1 MNKKILYPLLVLGLG
16 LGAATLIVLNEPVTN
31 PVPYEPL
38 LSTVRVT
45 PVTAASEHLTISSQG
60 TVQPRSQSELI
71 PEVSGRVVWISPALI
86 SGGSFSMDEVLL
98 RIDDADYRS
107 TLARSEAALTRAKI
121 ELDYTEDELERMQ
134 SLRSK
139 QLASQQQLDNTRRAW
154 QVAQANL
161 SESRAALEQASRD
174 LERTELR
181 APFDGLVRNEHVDL
195 GQFITRGQSI
205 GTIYATDY
213 VEIRLPIAADQLV
226 YLGLPLSTRG
236 QIPAAIRPPVTVA
249 ADFGNA
255 RLLWEGELIRLEAEF
270 DERSRMLYGVARLR
284 MDINGIDSLP
294 VPVGMFV
301 QAEIRG
307 RKVENVFRLPRSA
320 MRDNNQVLVVDSD
333 DRLNFRQVSILRLE
347 HDEMLIDKGLS
358 EGELVCISPLQT
370 VVEGMLVKPFIEEG
384 LPQ

>member
-1 MNKKILYPLLVLGLG
+1 MNKKVLYPLLVLGLG
-16 LGAATLIVLNEPVTN
+16 LGAATLIILNEPVTN

-86 SGGSFSMDEVLL
+86 SGGSFAMNEVLL

-107 TLARSEAALTRAKI
+107 TVARSEAALKRAKI

-134 SLRSK
+134 SLRGK

-154 QVAQANL
+154 QVAEANL
-161 SESRAALEQASRD
+161 SENRAALAQASRD
-174 LERTELR
+174 MERTELR

-236 QIPAAIRPPVTVA
+236 QIPEAIRPPVTVA

-284 MDINGIDSLP
+284 MDINGIDALP

>member
-1 MNKKILYPLLVLGLG
+1 MNKKVLYPLLVLGLG
-16 LGAATLIVLNEPVTN
+16 LGAATLIILNEPVTN

-86 SGGSFSMDEVLL
+86 SGGSFAMDEVLL
-98 RIDDADYRS
+98 RIDDADYR
-107 TLARSEAALTRAKI
+107 TTVARSEAALKRAKI

-134 SLRSK
+134 SLRGK

-154 QVAQANL
+154 QVAEANL
-161 SESRAALEQASRD
+161 SENRATLAQATRD

-236 QIPAAIRPPVTVA
+236 QIPEAIRPPVTVA

-255 RLLWEGELIRLEAEF
+255 RLLWEGALIRLEAEF

-284 MDINGIDSLP
+284 MDINGIDALP